1 MPSLLTELLSLDL
14 PRSYKDVAPDRA
26 GIRSI
31 FRHDLAWAQAKRF
44 CDLSRLGQ
52 HHAGLA
58 RDGYKLKTLGQAP
71 LSGIGVQNV
80 NAWSDAML
88 LGGLEDVLDGVGE
101 LVVRDVRAPH
111 APRGVGDERNDD
123 QLEDQLDQRIWCS
136 MRSQRVR
143 VKKWTNTDP
152 IPFSASPVLSS

>member
-1 MPSLLTELLSLDL
+1 MTHSPSDASSSQLKSPGLSVWPSRTTMFIEGESGSRPDAASRSASSLEFAIVFMPQTTKCCS
-14 PRSYKDVAPDRA
+14 V
-26 GIRSI
+26 

-58 RDGYKLKTLGQAP
+58 RDGNKLKTLGQAP

-80 NAWSDAML
+80 NAWSDAMF

-101 LVVRDVRAPH
+101 HFVIAVEHGLFAHRIVEIIRP
-111 APRGVGDERNDD
+111 DENH
-123 QLEDQLDQRIWCS
+123 
-136 MRSQRVR
+136 
-143 VKKWTNTDP
+143 
-152 IPFSASPVLSS
+152 